1 MAARKD
7 IWTWMEGIKADRV
20 ILMAV
25 ILLSLFSILTVFS
38 STSLAGEVMNGSKTR
53 IDLLLEQFFIIGV
66 GFGIVILIYF
76 IPAIGF
82 IRVVSQIGFVL
93 SILIALPVMLKLN
106 AGDKTAAIRAIEI
119 NQAWRIVS
127 VKGIQ
132 IHVFEFMKVFM
143 IMYLGWAVDAWKGKK
158 FRVTNWF
165 YRNSTHCRWLRPD
178 GFWTPFIY
186 IGFPIIIATICFAT
200 GSASSAI
207 FMCGIM
213 CLTAVFGGVKI
224 KQLAIYLAVLFG
236 MFIGGYGLYKAG
248 LEKIG
253 GPYQR
258 LETAV
263 SRLGHFTEQKSCKEI
278 IAEAP
283 TRDNMFERQKA
294 IDDNMQKES
303 AKLAINHGKIP
314 RGPGR
319 STQKYRTSEMFS
331 DYVFSFIVE
340 EYGFLGA
347 LFILIIY
354 ISILARG
361 SLIAR
366 QCKNVFSKTAVAGLA
381 LLISLQAMMHIL
393 INVGW
398 GPVTGQTLP
407 MLSDGKSAMLA
418 FYIAF
423 AVLLNISKNVK
434 KQLEKEAKEKGVLIT
449 QDETTSENGRQTI
462 D

>member
-1 MAARKD
+1 MAGKKD

-38 STSLAGEVMNGSKTR
+38 STSLSGEVMNGSKTR
-53 IDLLLEQFFIIGV
+53 VDLLMEQFFIIGV
-66 GFGIVILIYF
+66 GFLILAVVYFLPPIGI
-76 IPAIGF
+76 
-82 IRVVSQIGFVL
+82 IRVVSQFGFIISL
-93 SILIALPVMLKLN
+93 LIVMPVVTKLN
-106 AGDKTAAIRAIEI
+106 AGDKTAAIRAIQV
-119 NQAWRIVS
+119 NDAWRIVS

-132 IHVFEFMKVFM
+132 LHVFEFMKVFM
-143 IMYLGWAVDAWKGKK
+143 IMYIGWAVDAWKGRK
-158 FRVTNWF
+158 FRISNWF
-165 YRNSTHCRWLRPD
+165 YRNYEHCKWLRPD
-178 GFWTPFIY
+178 GFWTPMIY
-186 IGFPIIIATICFAT
+186 IGIPIIAATVVFAT

-207 FMCGIM
+207 FMCLIM
-213 CLTAVFGGVKI
+213 FLTAGFGGVKI
-224 KQLAIYLAVLFG
+224 KQIAIYLAVMVGLLTA
-236 MFIGGYGLYKAG
+236 GYILYKAG
-248 LEKIG
+248 VQKFE

-263 SRLGHFTEQKSCKEI
+263 GRVTRWTENKSLEDI
-278 IAEAP
+278 LAEKP
-283 TRDNMFERQKA
+283 TRENAFARQTA
-294 IDDNMQKES
+294 IDKNMQTES

-340 EYGFLGA
+340 EYGLLGA
-347 LFILIIY
+347 IIILIIY

-366 QCKNVFSKTAVAGLA
+366 QCKNVFPKTAVAGLS
-381 LLISLQAMMHIL
+381 LLITLQAMMHIC
-393 INVGW
+393 INVGL

-407 MLSDGKSAMLA
+407 MLSDGKSAMIA

-434 KQLEKEAKEKGVLIT
+434 KQLEREAAEKGALIP
-449 QDETTSENGRQTI
+449 QEEVQSENGRQTI

>member
-1 MAARKD
+1 MAEKKN

-38 STSLAGEVMNGSKTR
+38 STSLSGEVMSGSKTR
-53 IDLLLEQFFIIGV
+53 IDLLLEQFLIIGV
-66 GFGIVILIYF
+66 GFGLLAFIYF
-76 IPAIGF
+76 VPPIGVIRFLSQGGF
-82 IRVVSQIGFVL
+82 ILSLIIIMPVVTK
-93 SILIALPVMLKLN
+93 MN
-106 AGDKTAAIRAIEI
+106 AGDKTAAIRAVVI
-119 NQAWRIVS
+119 NDAWRIVS
-127 VKGIQ
+127 VKGVQ
-132 IHVFEFMKVFM
+132 LHVFEFMKVLM
-143 IMYLGWAVDAWKGKK
+143 IMYIGWAVDAWKGRK

-165 YRNSTHCRWLRPD
+165 YRNYDHCKWLRPD
-178 GFWTPFIY
+178 GFWTPMIY
-186 IGFPIIIATICFAT
+186 IGLPMIIATICFAT

-207 FMCGIM
+207 FMCAIM
-213 CLTAVFGGVKI
+213 FLTAGFGGVKI
-224 KQLAIYLAVLFG
+224 RQLAIYFAIMVG
-236 MFIGGYGLYKAG
+236 MFLTGYGLYKAG
-248 LEKIG
+248 VDALK

-258 LETAV
+258 LETAAGRL
-263 SRLGHFTEQKSCKEI
+263 SRWREDKSLEEI
-278 IAEAP
+278 LAEKP
-283 TRDNMFERQKA
+283 TRENAFTRQAA
-294 IDDNMQKES
+294 IDENMQEES

-340 EYGFLGA
+340 EYGLLGA
-347 LFILIIY
+347 LAILIIY

-366 QCKNVFSKTAVAGLA
+366 QCKNVFPKTVVAGLS
-381 LLISLQAMMHIL
+381 LLITLQAMMHIC
-393 INVGW
+393 INVGI

-407 MLSDGKSAMLA
+407 MLSDGKSAMIA

-434 KQLEKEAKEKGVLIT
+434 KQLEREAAAKGTLLPQEET
-449 QDETTSENGRQTI
+449 QSENGRQTI